1 MFESCNSTWVF
12 DREHM
17 RFRRILKGIEIDRR
31 AVTTEW
37 RPYFGL
43 DVADDS
49 EAFTVLLNSEGTRL
63 IRSWRHGADC
73 AQCGAHGTA
82 ERSRRTPGFACRVA
96 PSVWVRR
103 APAGVEHRRAV
114 YTLCLR
120 RGVEQSGSS
129 SGS

>member
-1 MFESCNSTWVF
+1 VFESCNSTWVF

-49 EAFTVLLNSEGTRL
+49 EAFTVLLNSKGTRL
-63 IRSWRHGADC
+63 IRSWRHGTDC

-82 ERSRRTPGFACRVA
+82 ELSLEEIEAA
-96 PSVWVRR
+96 S
-103 APAGVEHRRAV
+103 A
-114 YTLCLR
+114 
-120 RGVEQSGSS
+120 
-129 SGS
+129 